1 MMRPTDSTGTATT
14 NDTQLG
20 ERVRAIPTIG
30 FNVEELTYRNLD
42 LTVWDVGGQSKIR
55 ALWRHYYPGTD
66 ALIYVVDSADID
78 RLNIAGMELHQLM
91 KEDALGNV
99 PVLVFANKQD
109 LPHAANVQEVAEGL
123 GLQKHDAGARRQP
136 TFPWYVQSC
145 SAVLNDGLVEG
156 LDWLARE
163 IVAVR
168 QDAEK

>member
-66 ALIYVVDSADID
+66 AS
-78 RLNIAGMELHQLM
+78 
-91 KEDALGNV
+91 
-99 PVLVFANKQD
+99 
-109 LPHAANVQEVAEGL
+109 
-123 GLQKHDAGARRQP
+123 
-136 TFPWYVQSC
+136 T
-145 SAVLNDGLVEG
+145 
-156 LDWLARE
+156 
-163 IVAVR
+163 
-168 QDAEK
+168 